1 MKTLIFLLSQWDNSH
16 QLKRTSEERNRNPH
30 LKVVNNYELL
40 HLHTYTGVTYFHVI
54 VVTQKQSEEFLKL

>member
-1 MKTLIFLLSQWDNSH
+1 MNWKEQVRKEIGIST
-16 QLKRTSEERNRNPH
+16 

-40 HLHTYTGVTYFHVI
+40 HLDTYTGVTYFHVI